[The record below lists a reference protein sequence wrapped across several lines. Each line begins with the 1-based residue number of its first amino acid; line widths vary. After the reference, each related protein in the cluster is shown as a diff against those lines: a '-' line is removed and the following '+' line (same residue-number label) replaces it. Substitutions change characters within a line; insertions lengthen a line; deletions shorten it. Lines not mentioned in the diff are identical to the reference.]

1 MFMRAGKSWGV
12 ALFVV
17 MSLTTLFITP
27 AAADDL
33 DAMSQGVCVQLVI
46 VDKAPQITSVLAS
59 PSPRNRGQITPRSP
73 KPRSGRLLELICVR
87 LC

>member
-1 MFMRAGKSWGV
+1 MRAGKSWGV

-33 DAMSQGVCVQLVI
+33 DAMSRGVCVQLVI
-46 VDKAPQITSVLAS
+46 IDEAPQTTAVLAS
-59 PSPRNRGQITPRSP
+59 PPPRSLARVTPRSP
-73 KPRSGRLLELICVR
+73 KPRSGKLLDLICVR

>member
-33 DAMSQGVCVQLVI
+33 DAMSWADNSTLPEAAIRKAARPHLRASLLGNQLFR
-46 VDKAPQITSVLAS
+46 AP
-59 PSPRNRGQITPRSP
+59 
-73 KPRSGRLLELICVR
+73 C
-87 LC
+87 

>member
-1 MFMRAGKSWGV
+1 M

-33 DAMSQGVCVQLVI
+33 DAMSQGVCVQLVVI
-46 VDKAPQITSVLAS
+46 DKASQITAVLAS
-59 PSPRNRGQITPRSP
+59 PSPQGRRRITARSP
-73 KPRSGRLLELICVR
+73 KPRSGKLLDLICVR